1 MEYPSKPIPI
11 PAPNVLAKTVF
22 SASVFTAVYYFL
34 LDQNMF
40 NALSLV
46 LVLTIHELGHFMAMK
61 YFGYHDVQMM
71 FMPLLGAYVSG
82 EKEKKTEFQRVVV
95 SLAGPVPGII
105 LGFLLTF
112 VCITADLP
120 QLQPMANIFIF
131 LNAFN
136 LLPVIPLDGGRL
148 IETLFAGSK
157 EIILTVF
164 IVISILLI
172 VFLAWALGSYIL
184 LILILTLVQ
193 RLRNI
198 WRIKAIREDM
208 DEKQVE
214 YRKSYSELSDEEF
227 WKIRQVVENAIPA
240 SASGESI
247 LVSQVKAV
255 LQDTPVKGL
264 GIAGK
269 LLTVLVWLIALIL
282 IPVMSVL
289 LLYANNYFTGF
300 TG

>member
-1 MEYPSKPIPI
+1 
-11 PAPNVLAKTVF
+11 
-22 SASVFTAVYYFL
+22 
-34 LDQNMF
+34 
-40 NALSLV
+40 
-46 LVLTIHELGHFMAMK
+46 
-61 YFGYHDVQMM
+61 MM

-82 EKEKKTEFQRVVV
+82 EKEKKTEFQRIVV

-105 LGFLLTF
+105 IGFLLTF
-112 VCITADLP
+112 VCITADFP

-148 IETLFAGSK
+148 VETLFAGSK

-198 WRIKAIREDM
+198 WKIKAIREEL

-227 WKIRQVVENAIPA
+227 WKIKQVVEGAIPA
-240 SASGESI
+240 SAGNEII
-247 LVSQVKAV
+247 LISQVKAI
-255 LQDTPVKGL
+255 LFDTPSKGL

-269 LLTVLVWLIALIL
+269 ILTVLVWLVAMIL
-282 IPVMSVL
+282 VPVMSIA
-289 LLYANNYFTGF
+289 LLYANNYFSAF
-300 TG
+300 T